1 MRIFIVED
9 DASLLKHLTTALTRY
24 GYDVI
29 SCQNFSAVSDDFH
42 HSQSHLVLLDVTLP
56 YYDGFYWCKKI
67 REFSNVPI
75 IFLSSKDQVLDQVLG
90 IEMGGDDYL
99 TKPFSYDLLLAK
111 IKSHL
116 RRNFGEFSNGQ
127 EQILKIKQLTYYP
140 ERLLGEVSGKNI
152 SFSMKEGRLL
162 QLLMQHYP
170 KVCDR
175 SEILNCLWDDE
186 EFVDD
191 NTLSVNITRLR
202 KKLTELGINNPIQT
216 VRGLGYA
223 LNLGDDQ

>member
-1 MRIFIVED
+1 MMAFIG
-9 DASLLKHLTTALTRY
+9 A
-24 GYDVI
+24 
-29 SCQNFSAVSDDFH
+29 
-42 HSQSHLVLLDVTLP
+42 
-56 YYDGFYWCKKI
+56 KKI

-111 IKSHL
+111 IKSQL

-223 LNLGDDQ
+223 LNLEDDQ

>member
-1 MRIFIVED
+1 
-9 DASLLKHLTTALTRY
+9 
-24 GYDVI
+24 
-29 SCQNFSAVSDDFH
+29 
-42 HSQSHLVLLDVTLP
+42 
-56 YYDGFYWCKKI
+56 
-67 REFSNVPI
+67 
-75 IFLSSKDQVLDQVLG
+75 
-90 IEMGGDDYL
+90 
-99 TKPFSYDLLLAK
+99 
-111 IKSHL
+111 
-116 RRNFGEFSNGQ
+116 
-127 EQILKIKQLTYYP
+127 
-140 ERLLGEVSGKNI
+140 
-152 SFSMKEGRLL
+152 MKEGRLL

-223 LNLGDDQ
+223 LNLEDDQ